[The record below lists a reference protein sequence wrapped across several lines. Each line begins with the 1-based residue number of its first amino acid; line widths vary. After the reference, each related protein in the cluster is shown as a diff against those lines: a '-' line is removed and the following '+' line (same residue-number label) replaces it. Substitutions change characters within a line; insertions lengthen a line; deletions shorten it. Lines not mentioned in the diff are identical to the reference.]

1 MDIILYKDYMGALK
15 EKIMDRKEVFGILK
29 TAGSNLEKTANRLQ
43 LEDKMFSRLLEPK
56 EKIELTLNP
65 SLSNGKHVQVKA
77 FIVRHRDALGPAK
90 GGIRMSPNVTMDD
103 IQGLSM
109 EMTWKT
115 ALIGVPFGGGKSGIC
130 FDPYNVTAEDKEIII
145 RSFTRG
151 AMRHI
156 GPEVYVPAPDMG
168 TNENDMGHIRD
179 CLAYSWGKSVTDG
192 CYVTGKPVILGGI
205 LGRKEATGRG
215 VAYTVLAACEKLGL
229 DIKKTT
235 VAVQGFGNVGS
246 IAALALSE
254 FGAKIIAI
262 SDVNGGIENEKGINV
277 KHLLGYVKQSGQIY
291 GYSLGKECTN
301 KDVLTCN
308 CDILV
313 PAATQS
319 VITVEIAEHIKAK
332 IIAEGA
338 NSPTIPNADEIL
350 DKRKVFII
358 PDILCNAGGVFVS
371 YLEYTQETQR
381 EQMTLEE
388 VNSRLNNRIITKF
401 DEVYHYAQQ
410 GNLTMRQAA
419 MNMAVSRVVEATCAM
434 GALP

>member
-1 MDIILYKDYMGALK
+1 MTAGK
-15 EKIMDRKEVFGILK
+15 EMFGILK
-29 TAGSNLEKTANRLQ
+29 TARLNLEQTANRLK
-43 LEDKMFSRLLEPK
+43 LEDGMFNRLLEPK
-56 EKIELTLNP
+56 EKIEITLNP
-65 SLSNGKHVQVKA
+65 TLSSGKHIQVKT
-77 FIVRHRDALGPAK
+77 FIIRHRDALGPAK

-130 FDPYNVTAEDKEIII
+130 FDPSNITAEDKEIII

-156 GPEVYVPAPDMG
+156 GPEVYIPAPDMG
-168 TNENDMGHIRD
+168 TNEIDMGHIRD
-179 CLAYSWGKSVTDG
+179 CLAYSAGKSITSG

-215 VAYTVLAACEKLGL
+215 VAFTVIAACEKLGF
-229 DIKKTT
+229 DIKKAR

-254 FGAKIIAI
+254 LGAKIVAV
-262 SDVNGGIENEKGINV
+262 SDVTGGVINEQGIDI
-277 KHLLGYVKQSGQIY
+277 KHLLGYVKACGQIC
-291 GYSLGKECTN
+291 GYPLAKECTN
-301 KDVLTCN
+301 EDVLTCQ

-319 VITVEIAEHIKAK
+319 VITADIAKEIKAK

-338 NSPTIPNADEIL
+338 NSPTIPDADEIL
-350 DKRKVFII
+350 DNRKVFVI

-388 VNSRLNNRIITKF
+388 VNNRLKNRIVGKF
-401 DEVYHYAQQ
+401 NEVYDYSIQN
-410 GNLTMRQAA
+410 GLTMRQAA
-419 MNMAVSRVVEATCAM
+419 MNMAVSRVVEATSAM
-434 GALP
+434 GTLP

>member
-1 MDIILYKDYMGALK
+1 MASSDKY
-15 EKIMDRKEVFGILK
+15 GILK
-29 TAGSNLEKTANRLQ
+29 TTQLNLSLTAQRLH
-43 LEDKMFSRLLEPK
+43 LDDCVLKRLSEPK
-56 EKIELTLNP
+56 EKIEITLNP
-65 SLSNGKHVQVKA
+65 ALSGEKHIQVKA
-77 FIVRHRDALGPAK
+77 FIVRHKDCIGPAK
-90 GGIRMSPNVTMDD
+90 GGIRMSPTVTLED
-103 IQGLSM
+103 IQGLAM

-130 FDPYNVTAEDKEIII
+130 FDPSQVNAEDKEIII

-156 GPEVYVPAPDMG
+156 GPEIYVPAPDMG
-168 TNENDMGHIRD
+168 TNEADMGHIRD
-179 CLAYSWGKSVTDG
+179 CLAYSWGKSITNG

-215 VAYTVLAACEKLGL
+215 VAYTIEAACKKMNMN
-229 DIKKTT
+229 IKNARI
-235 VAVQGFGNVGS
+235 AVQGFGNVGS
-246 IAALALSE
+246 IAALVLSE
-254 FGAKIIAI
+254 LGAKIVAV
-262 SDVNGGIENEKGINV
+262 SDITGGLMNPNGIDI
-277 KHLLGYVKQSGQIY
+277 KHLMGYIKQCGQIY
-291 GYSLGKECTN
+291 GYPLAKECSN
-301 KDVLTCN
+301 RDVLVCD

-319 VITVEIAEHIKAK
+319 VITGDIAGQVKAK

-338 NSPTIPNADEIL
+338 NSPTEPDADEIL
-350 DKRKVFII
+350 NKKKVFII

-388 VNSRLNNRIITKF
+388 VNERLNKRMDMKF
-401 DEVYHYAQQ
+401 NEVYDYSM
-410 GNLTMRQAA
+410 NNKLTMRQAA
-419 MNMAVSRVVEATCAM
+419 MDIAVSKVVEATNAL